1 MITLSELESLR
12 RSQAMAPLSG
22 SQVSALIDACDA
34 LLREREQ
41 ITAIVG
47 TLPNSFTA
55 VRKALND
62 LHRLLR

>member
-1 MITLSELESLR
+1 
-12 RSQAMAPLSG
+12 MAPLPG

-41 ITAIVG
+41 ITAIVR

-55 VRKALND
+55 LRNALND